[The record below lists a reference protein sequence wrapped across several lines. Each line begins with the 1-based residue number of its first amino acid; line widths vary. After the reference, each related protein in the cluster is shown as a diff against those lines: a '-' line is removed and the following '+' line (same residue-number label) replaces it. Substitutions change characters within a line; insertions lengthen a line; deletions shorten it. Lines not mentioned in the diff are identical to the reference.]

1 MIVSQGWQS
10 WYTYIDA
17 SNSECLDYLELFP
30 MDAGLIRVKWL
41 IWLESRNCQT
51 ESKPMTEPNSN
62 EQLIEFNQLWDRLSQ
77 ASHSQTTHASEC
89 DWIR

>member
-30 MDAGLIRVKWL
+30 MDAGLIRVK
-41 IWLESRNCQT
+41 
-51 ESKPMTEPNSN
+51 
-62 EQLIEFNQLWDRLSQ
+62 
-77 ASHSQTTHASEC
+77 
-89 DWIR
+89 